1 MPGYEK
7 EGGTTTVTDKHT
19 IHTANMDMEAG
30 GRPARNRHVGMR
42 ALYVV
47 GP

>member
-30 GRPARNRHVGMR
+30 GRPARN
-42 ALYVV
+42 
-47 GP
+47 P